1 MAITPEKSS
10 KIGFDNEAYIKA
22 QTASILERVDRYQEK
37 LYIEFGGKIMY
48 DYHASRVLPGFDPN
62 VKMRLLQEL
71 KDKTDIIL
79 CVHAG
84 DIERKNPRRFILP
97 VNHQ

>member
-1 MAITPEKSS
+1 MATTPEKSP

-48 DYHASRVLPGFDPN
+48 DYHASRVLPAGFSSTVRVAEETSRGADR
-62 VKMRLLQEL
+62 VKYCLRLSL
-71 KDKTDIIL
+71 
-79 CVHAG
+79 
-84 DIERKNPRRFILP
+84 
-97 VNHQ
+97 